1 MEQDRWAP
9 VSLLYFEDCPNWQ
22 EGQIR
27 MRQALE
33 QLGRADV
40 EIVPVLVGTDAEA
53 IAIGFAGSP
62 TFMIDGQD
70 LFGPAPA
77 VGGLACR
84 VYRTATGLSGVPE
97 VAELVAALRAKVS

>member
-1 MEQDRWAP
+1 MDKDRSVR
-9 VSLLYFEDCPNWQ
+9 VSLVYFEDCPNWL
-22 EGQIR
+22 EGQKR
-27 MRQALE
+27 MQLALQ
-33 QLGRADV
+33 QLGRADG
-40 EIVPVLVGTDAEA
+40 EIVPVRVHTDAEA

-62 TFMIDGQD
+62 TFIIDGRD

-97 VAELVAALRAKVS
+97 VAELVAALRAKLG